1 MLSSNTAIAEV
12 FSRTDHKFD
21 LLFAKR
27 SFLHWFNQEEDVL
40 TQARENISSLEFDYE
55 PTGINDVV
63 DSEEE

>member
-12 FSRTDHKFD
+12 FSRTDHRFD

-40 TQARENISSLEFDYE
+40 IRARENISNLEFDYE
-55 PTGINDVV
+55 PTGIIDVV
-63 DSEEE
+63 DNEEE